1 MVAIFQLPLK
11 PNARCGQR
19 LHQTPLR
26 RPVLFSMCA
35 SGRNTHNHKARNVLR
50 LLTCVCLVVATLA
63 VSQASAESVEEFYK
77 HKGLTLIVG
86 NGPGGGFDVFSRLLA
101 RHFSEYVPGHPA
113 IVVQNMPGAGSLLAA
128 NYLYTVAP
136 KDGTTF
142 GLISRNMLMLG
153 LMGQN
158 SSVRFD
164 PRKFTWLG
172 SSSNFSNDAY
182 VLIARKNAPI
192 QSIDDM
198 RRGSLPLLVMGGTA
212 NGASSA
218 DVPRLLRDTLGIN
231 FRLVLGYR
239 DSAAI
244 FLAMET
250 GEVSGRMVELSSIRS
265 TRPAWLKPDSD
276 FHFLLQ
282 YGRVTRH
289 PDFSDVPTARE
300 LAETDLARALIEFT
314 ETPMLTMAWPFVAPP
329 GVPEERTHALRQAFA
344 AAHRNPEYLAEAAA
358 AGVDVNPVNA
368 DDIVRSID
376 QLSRAPPDVFDYVRR
391 LLSASKGGG

>member
-1 MVAIFQLPLK
+1 
-11 PNARCGQR
+11 
-19 LHQTPLR
+19 
-26 RPVLFSMCA
+26 MCA
-35 SGRNTHNHKARNVLR
+35 SGRNTHNNKARNVLR

-77 HKGLTLIVG
+77 RKGLTLIVG

-250 GEVSGRMVELSSIRS
+250 GEVSGRMVELSSIRA

-289 PDFSDVPTARE
+289 PDFPDVPTARE

-314 ETPMLTMAWPFVAPP
+314 EIPMLTMAWPFVAPP
-329 GVPEERTHALRQAFA
+329 GVPEERTQALRQAFA
-344 AAHRNPEYLAEAAA
+344 AAHRNHEYLAEAAA